1 VLPEGDRYYWKSHFL
16 DELTDDAIDTI
27 LAMEHQRVN
36 PGSFVVIRTLGG
48 AISDVGPDES
58 AFAHRAAR
66 FNASVDGTWTDPADD
81 DHVID
86 WVRRSWRALEPF
98 ANGGVYLNFAGFADD
113 DDTTPASTLGANW
126 AQVERVRT
134 DYDPDGL
141 FADAAQ
147 QP

>member
-1 VLPEGDRYYWKSHFL
+1 
-16 DELTDDAIDTI
+16 
-27 LAMEHQRVN
+27 VN
-36 PGSFVVIRTLGG
+36 PGSFLVLRALGG
-48 AISDVGPDES
+48 AIADVGPDES

-66 FNASVDGTWTDPADD
+66 FNASFDGTWTDPADD
-81 DHVID
+81 ARVID

-113 DDTTPASTLGANW
+113 VDTTPASTLGSNW
-126 AQVERVRT
+126 AKVEHVRT